1 MLKLWNLPYSIYQ
14 QVLKK
19 IWNWKRHL
27 VFRFDLRFPIRYIP
41 QNLWPIKVTPTF
53 EEDATPEY
61 ITVTDDNKYAYIILQ
76 VKLITSH
83 IYEPYIITSN
93 KHTVSIPKLYQQ
105 KNTYKHALLR
115 LCRNLFKIWG
125 FYCQWNYIMLQCLS
139 VYTTKFKIYTYI
151 FKLKLIFLRLHFLLF
166 FLNFEDF

>member
-83 IYEPYIITSN
+83 
-93 KHTVSIPKLYQQ
+93 
-105 KNTYKHALLR
+105 ALLR

-125 FYCQWNYIMLQCLS
+125 FYCQWNDIMLQCLS